1 MLRDHMIPKPPTVG
15 PYACHMLLAGLT
27 DGDMPLFCDMGSHLL
42 VRSEK
47 ALTEDGVQVPDVA
60 LGEVRAFELRVS
72 CGKKVKGQHR
82 YFPLDDW
89 QARHDWLRAR
99 APGIGIE
106 VLTVNCTASRVKII
120 KKARAFHIDQTD
132 FTGILRVTDKEK
144 FQLAVANGVGS
155 TGKSF
160 GHCLLVI

>member
-1 MLRDHMIPKPPTVG
+1 MIPKPASVG
-15 PYACHMLLAGLT
+15 AYACHRLLAGLT
-27 DGDMPLFCDMGSHLL
+27 DGDIPLFCDMGTYLL

-47 ALTEDGVQVPDVA
+47 ALTEHGVQVPDVT

-89 QARHDWLRAR
+89 QKRHEWLRTK
-99 APGIGIE
+99 APAIGID
-106 VLTVNCTASRVKII
+106 VLTVNCTACRVKIT
-120 KKARAFHIDQTD
+120 KKSRIFHIDQTD

-144 FQLAVANGVGS
+144 FQLAIANGVGS